1 MIFQAVLSNRDR
13 PEIGV
18 ATIPFPIPE
27 EEYAHCLELLAPMGI
42 DDPVEQQC
50 NVVEIQSGYRTLS
63 QMEGTL
69 VNLDEL
75 DYLAKRL
82 DSFCDGEDEQ
92 FEGMVHLLGLRNVQ
106 DLISLTFCCQQAT
119 VISDF
124 SNLKDIGQMHY
135 LNTHGGG
142 APVEVIKNLDAE
154 KIARDLIA
162 SDQGKI
168 TPYGV
173 VYDNGMEL
181 EHCYVVGAFPPYLY
195 TQKVLD
201 VEIASPHDPA
211 EITLLQLPMPE
222 EQLERMLIRGG
233 MEPKDVFDMAAI
245 PARCPSA
252 VVEALSDFALS
263 HGSIGTLREINQM
276 CRALEKLTG
285 AEQTKL
291 AAAVQFAQPE
301 YPFQIRHLAE
311 NLDQFEFV
319 PGVKND
325 REYGEY
331 MIRQSEQFEYDPNLE
346 PYYDYEKYGA
356 DHTAWHGGS
365 FSEYGYVAYLG
376 SLSLDELMMEDPAE
390 AEQAEG
396 MQMGGMA

>member
-1 MIFQAVLSNRDR
+1 MIFQAVLNNRDH

-18 ATIPFPIPE
+18 VTIPFPIPE
-27 EEYAHCLELLAPMGI
+27 EEYAHCLELLAPIGI

-50 NVVEIQSGYRTLS
+50 NVVEIQSGYQTLS

-92 FEGMVHLLGLRNVQ
+92 FEGMAHLLGLRNVQ

-162 SDQGKI
+162 SGQGKI

-201 VEIASPHDPA
+201 VEIASPRDPA

-233 MEPKDVFDMAAI
+233 MEPKDVFDMTAI

-276 CRALEKLTG
+276 CLALEKLTG
-285 AEQTKL
+285 AEQAKL

-311 NLDQFEFV
+311 NLDEFDFI
-319 PGVKND
+319 PDVKTPA
-325 REYGEY
+325 EYGRY
-331 MIRQSEQFEYDPNLE
+331 MIEQSGHFDFDPNLDE
-346 PYYDYEKYGA
+346 YYDYEKYGN
-356 DHTAWHGGS
+356 DHISRQEGQ
-365 FSEYGYVAYLG
+365 FNKYGYISYHG
-376 SLSLDELMMEDPAE
+376 TLSFEELMMEDPSGPKE
-390 AEQAEG
+390 NEG
-396 MQMGGMA
+396 MQMRGMA

>member
-1 MIFQAVLSNRDR
+1 MAIIQAILSNREH
-13 PEIGV
+13 PEYGEV
-18 ATIPFPIPE
+18 TLPFPIPE
-27 EEYAHCLELLAPMGI
+27 KEYAHCLELLAPMEL
-42 DDPVEQQC
+42 DDPVERQC

-82 DSFCDGEDEQ
+82 ESFCDGEDEQ
-92 FEGMVHLLGLRNVQ
+92 FEGMAHVLNLHDIKDFIN
-106 DLISLTFCCQQAT
+106 LTFCCQRAT

-124 SNLKDIGQMHY
+124 SNLKDIGQTHY
-135 LNTHGGG
+135 MNTHGGG
-142 APVEVIKNLDAE
+142 APVDVLRNLDAE

-162 SDQGKI
+162 SGQGKV

-181 EHCYVVGAFPPYLY
+181 KHCYVAGAFPPYLY

-201 VEIASPHDPA
+201 VEIASPRDSA

-233 MEPKDVFDMAAI
+233 IKPEDIFDMSAI

-263 HGSIGTLREINQM
+263 HGSAGTLREINHM
-276 CRALEKLTG
+276 CQALEQLTD

-291 AAAVQFAQPE
+291 AAAVLG
-301 YPFQIRHLAE
+301 IWRRIWISL
-311 NLDQFEFV
+311 NLF
-319 PGVKND
+319 
-325 REYGEY
+325 
-331 MIRQSEQFEYDPNLE
+331 
-346 PYYDYEKYGA
+346 
-356 DHTAWHGGS
+356 
-365 FSEYGYVAYLG
+365 
-376 SLSLDELMMEDPAE
+376 PA
-390 AEQAEG
+390 
-396 MQMGGMA
+396 

>member
-18 ATIPFPIPE
+18 ITIPFPIPE

-42 DDPVEQQC
+42 DHPVEQQC
-50 NVVEIQSGYRTLS
+50 NVVEIQSGYQTLS

-69 VNLDEL
+69 INLDEL

-92 FEGMVHLLGLRNVQ
+92 FEGMAHLLELRNVQ

-162 SDQGKI
+162 SGQGKI

-201 VEIASPHDPA
+201 VEIASPRDPA

-222 EQLERMLIRGG
+222 GQLERMLIRGG
-233 MEPKDVFDMAAI
+233 MEPKDVFDMTAI
-245 PARCPSA
+245 PAHCPSA

-276 CRALEKLTG
+276 CRALEHLTS
-285 AEQTKL
+285 AEQAKL

-311 NLDQFEFV
+311 NLDEFDFI
-319 PGVKND
+319 PDVKTPA
-325 REYGEY
+325 EYGRY
-331 MIRQSEQFEYDPNLE
+331 MIEQSGRFDFDPNLDE
-346 PYYDYEKYGA
+346 YYDYEKYGN
-356 DHTAWHGGS
+356 DHISRQEGQ
-365 FSEYGYVAYLG
+365 FNEYGYICYHG
-376 SLSLDELMMEDPAE
+376 TLSFEELMMEDPSGPE
-390 AEQAEG
+390 ENEG

>member
-1 MIFQAVLSNRDR
+1 MIFQAVLSNRDH
-13 PEIGV
+13 PEIGEV
-18 ATIPFPIPE
+18 TIPFPIPE
-27 EEYAHCLELLAPMGI
+27 KEYAHCLELLAPMGI

-50 NVVEIQSGYRTLS
+50 NVVEIQSGYQTLS

-92 FEGMVHLLGLRNVQ
+92 FEGMAHLLGLRNVQ

-142 APVEVIKNLDAE
+142 APVEAIKNLDTE

-162 SDQGKI
+162 SGQGKI

-201 VEIASPHDPA
+201 VEIASPRDPA

-222 EQLERMLIRGG
+222 GQLERMLIRGG
-233 MEPKDVFDMAAI
+233 MEPKDVFDMTAI

-285 AEQTKL
+285 TEQTKL

-311 NLDQFEFV
+311 NLDEFDFI
-319 PGVKND
+319 PDVKTPA
-325 REYGEY
+325 EYGRY
-331 MIRQSEQFEYDPNLE
+331 MIEQSGHFDFDPNLDE
-346 PYYDYEKYGA
+346 YYDYEKYGN
-356 DHTAWHGGS
+356 DHISRQEGQ
-365 FSEYGYVAYLG
+365 FNKYGYISYHG
-376 SLSLDELMMEDPAE
+376 TLSFEELMMEDPSGSE
-390 AEQAEG
+390 ENEG

>member
-18 ATIPFPIPE
+18 VTIPFPIPE

-42 DDPVEQQC
+42 DHPVEQQC
-50 NVVEIQSGYRTLS
+50 NVVEIQSGYQTLS

-92 FEGMVHLLGLRNVQ
+92 FEGMAHLLELHDVKDFIN
-106 DLISLTFCCQQAT
+106 LTFCCQQAT

-142 APVEVIKNLDAE
+142 APVDVLKNLDAE

-162 SDQGKI
+162 SDQGKV

-173 VYDNGMEL
+173 VYDNGMKL
-181 EHCYVVGAFPPYLY
+181 EQLYKGNAFPGYLY
-195 TQKVLD
+195 APKVMD
-201 VEIASPHDPA
+201 IEIDHLGENP
-211 EITLLQLPMPE
+211 ETTLLQLPMPK
-222 EQLERMLIRGG
+222 EQLDRMLFRGG
-233 MEPKDVFDMAAI
+233 FDLKDDFPLRFIADSSPSEVFKIMERLDFRESTWDSVRDLNRVCGAI
-245 PARCPSA
+245 QRLTVSDLKKLDA
-252 VVEALSDFALS
+252 VLKFIE
-263 HGSIGTLREINQM
+263 
-276 CRALEKLTG
+276 
-285 AEQTKL
+285 
-291 AAAVQFAQPE
+291 PE
-301 YPFQIRHLAE
+301 YPFQIQHLAE
-311 NLDQFEFV
+311 NLDKFDFI
-319 PGVKND
+319 PDVKTPA
-325 REYGEY
+325 EYGRY
-331 MIRQSEQFEYDPNLE
+331 MIEQSGHFDFDPNLDA
-346 PYYDYEKYGA
+346 YYDYEKYGN
-356 DHTAWHGGS
+356 DHISRQEGQ
-365 FSEYGYVAYLG
+365 FNKYGYISYHG
-376 SLSLDELMMEDPAE
+376 TLSFEELMMEDPSGPE
-390 AEQAEG
+390 ENEG